1 MKFYCT
7 GEDYYFTK
15 LFSRVQLKSGINK
28 RINSIRWN
36 GIKKILFIAVSIIIL
51 AFISMYF
58 ENHIS
63 KEYKTYSNLSFSI
76 LIITLVISGIISVL
90 RLVKEINYVRNSE
103 NNEPFNLKE
112 KIMIYEITDNGIYFN
127 EYNRNNRNE
136 MTLIPWDKVKKV
148 VIGELIY
155 PQITIEKHRNV
166 KKNMLEEGINKIQK
180 VHSDF
185 HCPVLLKHEDKL
197 GMSLYFNSL
206 YSEYLAI
213 PSGWGSA
220 ENFIDE
226 ITKHVEVSYE
236 KETRKIELLD

>member
-7 GEDYYFTK
+7 AEDYYFSK
-15 LFSRVQLKSGINK
+15 IFSQVQLKSGINK
-28 RINSIRWN
+28 RINSIRWK
-36 GIKKILFIAVSIIIL
+36 GIKKILLIAVSIAIL
-51 AFISMYF
+51 AFLLMYF
-58 ENHIS
+58 EEHIS
-63 KEYKTYSNLSFSI
+63 KEYKIYSNLSFSI
-76 LIITLVISGIISVL
+76 LIITLVVSGIISVL
-90 RLVKEINYVRNSE
+90 RLGKEINYVRNSE
-103 NNEPFNLKE
+103 NNEPFNLSE
-112 KIMIYEITDNGIYFN
+112 KVMIYEITDNGIYFN
-127 EYNRNNRNE
+127 DYNRSNRNE

-148 VIGELIY
+148 VVGELIY
-155 PQITIEKHRNV
+155 PQTTIEKHRHF
-166 KKNMLEEGINKIQK
+166 KKIMLEEEIKEIQK

-213 PSGWGSA
+213 PSGWGNA